1 MDSEEIKLI
10 KKISEGD
17 EFAFEH
23 LFRTYH
29 ASLFYYAKSLTHNEE
44 ISKEIVNDVF
54 LKFWDKRASLT
65 IRTSIKSYLYI
76 SVRNRFLNL
85 LRQKNDWL
93 EYQSEEDLKIKEYEI
108 NHGSFADSI
117 PRYILDKE
125 LESKIHEIIDS
136 LPEQCSKIFKMS
148 RFEDMKS
155 GEIAEKLGLSIRTID
170 NQIYKALKKIRELLE
185 NHS

>member
-10 KKISEGD
+10 KRISEGD
-17 EFAFEH
+17 VFAFEH

-29 ASLFYYAKSLTHNEE
+29 ASLLYYAKNLTRNDEL
-44 ISKEIVNDVF
+44 SREIVNDVF
-54 LKFWDKRASLT
+54 LKFWDKRARLT
-65 IRTSIKSYLYI
+65 IRTSIRSYLYI
-76 SVRNRFLNL
+76 SVRNRYLNL

-93 EYQSEEDLKIKEYEI
+93 EYQSEEDLKIKEFEI

-117 PRYILDKE
+117 PQYILDKE

-136 LPEQCSKIFKMS
+136 LPDQCRKIFKMS

-155 GEIAEKLGLSIRTID
+155 GEIAEKLGISVRTVD
-170 NQIYKALKKIRELLE
+170 NQIYKALKKIRELLD